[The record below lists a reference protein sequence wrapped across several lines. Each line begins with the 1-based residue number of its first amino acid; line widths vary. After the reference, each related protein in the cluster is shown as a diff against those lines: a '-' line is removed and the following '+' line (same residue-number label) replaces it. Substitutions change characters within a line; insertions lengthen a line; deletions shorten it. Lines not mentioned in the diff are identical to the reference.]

1 MKPSEFFGKFT
12 TVYLWGNLIAM
23 AGVVLLCIFGV
34 KYGLELYTYHG
45 QSIEVPNL
53 KMKSYEEAERTLRHL
68 GLQVVVTDTGYVKTL
83 PVNCILE
90 QTPKAGERVKKG
102 RVVDLTSNA
111 GRSPMISIPDVID
124 NSSLR
129 EAMAK
134 LTSLGFKL
142 APPEQVSGEK
152 DWVYGIKANGVNVVT
167 GQKVSV
173 DLPLTILVGNGM
185 RTLTDSVDY
194 VEPERNVD
202 KGFWDE
208 EDDFK
213 EVH

>member
-1 MKPSEFFGKFT
+1 M
-12 TVYLWGNLIAM
+12 
-23 AGVVLLCIFGV
+23 
-34 KYGLELYTYHG
+34 
-45 QSIEVPNL
+45 
-53 KMKSYEEAERTLRHL
+53 
-68 GLQVVVTDTGYVKTL
+68 
-83 PVNCILE
+83 
-90 QTPKAGERVKKG
+90 
-102 RVVDLTSNA
+102 
-111 GRSPMISIPDVID
+111 
-124 NSSLR
+124 
-129 EAMAK
+129 
-134 LTSLGFKL
+134 
-142 APPEQVSGEK
+142 
-152 DWVYGIKANGVNVVT
+152 VT

>member
-1 MKPSEFFGKFT
+1 
-12 TVYLWGNLIAM
+12 
-23 AGVVLLCIFGV
+23 
-34 KYGLELYTYHG
+34 
-45 QSIEVPNL
+45 
-53 KMKSYEEAERTLRHL
+53 
-68 GLQVVVTDTGYVKTL
+68 
-83 PVNCILE
+83 
-90 QTPKAGERVKKG
+90 
-102 RVVDLTSNA
+102 
-111 GRSPMISIPDVID
+111 MISIPDVID

-142 APPEQVSGEK
+142 TAPEQVSGEK
-152 DWVYGIKANGVNVVT
+152 DWVYGIKVNGINVVT

>member
-1 MKPSEFFGKFT
+1 MP
-12 TVYLWGNLIAM
+12 
-23 AGVVLLCIFGV
+23 
-34 KYGLELYTYHG
+34 
-45 QSIEVPNL
+45 Q
-53 KMKSYEEAERTLRHL
+53 
-68 GLQVVVTDTGYVKTL
+68 
-83 PVNCILE
+83 NCILAHP
-90 QTPKAGERVKKG
+90 PKAGERVKKG
-102 RVVDLTSNA
+102 RVVYLTINA

-142 APPEQVSGEK
+142 TAPEQVSGEK
-152 DWVYGIKANGVNVVT
+152 DWVYGIKAHGINVVT